1 MPDTL
6 LSTSGGDDVVLK
18 QKFLDRLRD
27 NIRGEVLA
35 RSDAGYEDARKIW
48 NGQITTRPGLIARC
62 QGAADVLEAVRFAR
76 EHDLLVSVRGGGHAV
91 NGSALCAGGLTIDL
105 SQMTAVRIDPSTK
118 RARVQGGALWGAV
131 DQAAQRLGLAVTGGV
146 VSHTGVAGLT
156 LGGGIGHLMR
166 KYGLTIDSLLSCDL
180 VTADCSYLLASDE
193 ENADLFWGLRG
204 GGGNFGVVTSFE
216 FQLHPVGPEV
226 FAGMLVY
233 PMTAGA
239 EVLRFFR
246 DYVDDA
252 PDEVGILANLRLAP
266 AVPALPEEL
275 HGEPIV
281 ALVLSYAGDVEEGAK
296 ALEPV
301 RKWRKPLLDTVGLK
315 PYVAHQKLFDA
326 AAPHGLHYYW
336 KSHRLPRL
344 TDELINVIVKYARE
358 VTSPLTTVP
367 LFTLGGEVARRDP
380 AATAYPGREGLHDIN
395 ISAAWLPE
403 DPEPERHIA
412 WVRDFW
418 TALEPHAT
426 GAYVNFLSDESQDR
440 VAAAYGPETYRR
452 LVALKDRVDPT
463 NFFRLNQN
471 VKPTA

>member
-1 MPDTL
+1 MSDTL
-6 LSTSGGDDVVLK
+6 LTTSGGDKIVLK

-27 NIRGEVLA
+27 RMRGEVLA
-35 RSDAGYEDARKIW
+35 RSDDGYEAARRIW
-48 NGQITTRPGLIARC
+48 NGQVTTRPGLIALC
-62 QGAADVLEAVRFAR
+62 TGAADVLEAVRFAR
-76 EHDLLVSVRGGGHAV
+76 EHDLLGSVRGGGHAV

-105 SQMTAVRIDPSTK
+105 SPMSAVRIDPTRK
-118 RARVQGGALWGAV
+118 TVRVQGGALWGAV
-131 DQAAQRLGLAVTGGV
+131 DHEAQRLGLAVTGGV

-166 KYGLTIDSLLSCDL
+166 KYGLTIDSLLSCDV

-193 ENADLFWGLRG
+193 ENAELFWGLRG
-204 GGGNFGVVTSFE
+204 GGGNFGVVTAFQ
-216 FQLHPVGPEV
+216 FQLHPVGPTV
-226 FAGMLVY
+226 LAGMLVY
-233 PMTAGA
+233 PMTAGT

-246 DYVDDA
+246 DYVDEA

-266 AVPALPEEL
+266 ALPSLPVEL
-275 HGEPIV
+275 HREPIV
-281 ALVLSYAGDVEEGAK
+281 ALVVCYAGDVEEGTK

-301 RKWRKPLLDTVGLK
+301 RNWRKPLLDTVGPT
-315 PYVAHQKLFDA
+315 PYVTHQKLFDA
-326 AAPHGLHYYW
+326 ASPHGLHYYW

-344 TDELINVIVKYARE
+344 TDGLIDLIVKYARN

-380 AATAYPGREGLHDIN
+380 ATTAYSGRESLHDIN

-403 DPEPERHIA
+403 DPKPERHIA

-418 TALEPHAT
+418 KALEPHAA
-426 GAYVNFLSDESQDR
+426 GVYVNFLSDESQDR
-440 VAAAYGPETYRR
+440 VATAYGPETYRR
-452 LVALKDRVDPT
+452 LVALKDRYDPT